1 MNERFLKILQARPTN
16 FSEFHALACKSMPD
30 AVQYP
35 EQYSLCYDLMELT
48 WNAAVLSALGVV
60 NEKL

>member
-35 EQYSLCYDLMELT
+35 EQYSLCYDLMKLT